1 MAEADTNTPVKSP
14 TWMRVVLV
22 ASLAVNLLIV
32 GMIVGTVASG
42 GGPGQGRDALREA
55 SGSPF
60 VRALDPKD
68 RRGVMRGMVSERRAL
83 RESRET
89 LRARFDALLVALRA
103 ETFDAAAVE
112 QLLEDQ
118 RRAVQARNKVGEKV
132 ILNRVSAMSVE
143 ERRAYADRLEAE
155 IRPRPRR

>member
-1 MAEADTNTPVKSP
+1 MAEAETNAKSP
-14 TWMRVVLV
+14 TWMRVLLV

-32 GMIVGTVASG
+32 GMVVGTVASG

-55 SGSPF
+55 GGSPF
-60 VRALDPKD
+60 IRALAPHD

-118 RRAVQARNKVGEKV
+118 RRALQARNKVGEQA
-132 ILNRVSAMSVE
+132 ILDRVAAMSLE

-155 IRPRPRR
+155 VRPRPRR